1 MAKRAVTVPPVIS
14 EVLKALPH
22 LVKLPSEQFWVDYDR
37 QGDVLYLSFDRPQK
51 ASETKPIGDH
61 FLLRYRRRKLVGV
74 TVLHASTFLKQA
86 A

>member
-1 MAKRAVTVPPVIS
+1 MVPPVVS

-22 LVKLPSEQFWVDYDR
+22 LAKLPSGQFWVDYDR
-37 QGDVLYLSFDRPQK
+37 QGDVLYVSFDRPQK

-61 FLLRYRRRKLVGV
+61 FLLRYRGRKLVGV
-74 TVLHASTFLKQA
+74 TVLHASMFLKRA